1 MLRICY
7 NYTLTKTE
15 MENKMRVSDRTTNL
29 LKNYANI
36 NQSLEFRAGK
46 VLRTVSPLNTILAS
60 VEIEEDFPQTFP
72 IYELSRFLGTLDLFN
87 NPELDFTDNGV
98 SITDD
103 KHKATYRYCGSSS
116 MFQTPPEKDIT
127 FPDAEVNFELSQD
140 QFRKTINAANT
151 LGLPEVIVE
160 GNGSDIQLVVS
171 DTGNVSSDI
180 FSTKVGTTDKTF
192 RMIFKTE
199 NLNKIMEGTYNVSLS
214 SKRISHFKREGDS
227 LQYWIALEQNS
238 TYEE

>member
-1 MLRICY
+1 
-7 NYTLTKTE
+7 
-15 MENKMRVSDRTTNL
+15 MENKMKVSERTTNL

-36 NQSLEFRAGK
+36 NQSLEFREGN
-46 VLRTVSPLNTILAS
+46 VLKTVSPLNTILAS
-60 VEIEEDFPQTFP
+60 VEIEEDFPQTFS
-72 IYELSRFLGTLDLFN
+72 IYELGRFLGTLDLFN

-103 KHKATYRYCGSSS
+103 KHEATYRYCGSSS

-127 FPDAEVNFELSQD
+127 FPDAEINFELTQE

-160 GNGSDIQLVVS
+160 GNGTDIQLVVS

-180 FSTKVGTTDKTF
+180 FSTKVGATDKTF

-199 NLNKIMEGTYNVSLS
+199 NLNKIMEGTYDVSLS
-214 SKRISHFKREGDS
+214 SKRISHFTRKGDT
-227 LQYWIALEQNS
+227 LNYWIALEQNS

>member
-1 MLRICY
+1 M
-7 NYTLTKTE
+7 K
-15 MENKMRVSDRTTNL
+15 VSERTTNL

-36 NQSLEFRAGK
+36 NQSLEFREGN
-46 VLRTVSPLNTILAS
+46 VLKTVSPLNTILAS

-103 KHKATYRYCGSSS
+103 NHEATYRYCGSSS
-116 MFQTPPEKDIT
+116 MFQTPPEKNIT
-127 FPDAEVNFELSQD
+127 FPEPEVEFQLTQEL
-140 QFRKTINAANT
+140 FRKTINAANT

-160 GNGSDIQLVVS
+160 GNGTDIQLVVS

-180 FSTKVGTTDKTF
+180 FSTKVGATDKTF

>member
-1 MLRICY
+1 M
-7 NYTLTKTE
+7 K
-15 MENKMRVSDRTTNL
+15 VSERTINL

-36 NQSLEFRAGK
+36 NQSIEFREGN
-46 VLRTVSPLNTILAS
+46 VLKTVSPLNTILAS
-60 VEIEEDFPQTFP
+60 VEVEEVFSRTFP

-116 MFQTPPEKDIT
+116 MFQTPPDKDIT
-127 FPDAEVNFELSQD
+127 FPDAEINFDLSQE
-140 QFRKTINAANT
+140 QFKKTINAANT
-151 LGLPEVIVE
+151 LGLPEVVVE
-160 GNGSDIQLVVS
+160 GDGTEIRLLVS
-171 DTGNVSSDI
+171 DTGNVSSDN
-180 FSTKVGTTDKTF
+180 FSTKVGSTDKTF
-192 RMIFKTE
+192 HMIFKTE
-199 NLNKIMEGTYNVSLS
+199 NFSTIAEGAYNISLS

-238 TYEE
+238 TFEE

>member
-1 MLRICY
+1 M
-7 NYTLTKTE
+7 K
-15 MENKMRVSDRTTNL
+15 VSERTTNL

-36 NQSLEFRAGK
+36 NQSIEFREGN
-46 VLRTVSPLNTILAS
+46 VLKTVSPLNTILAS
-60 VEIEEDFPQTFP
+60 VEIEEEFPRTFP

-103 KHKATYRYCGSSS
+103 NHEATYRYCGSSS

-127 FPDAEVNFELSQD
+127 FPDAEINFELTQE

-160 GNGSDIQLVVS
+160 GNGSDIHLVVS

-180 FSTKVGTTDKTF
+180 FSTKVGATDKTF

-199 NLNKIMEGTYNVSLS
+199 NLNKIMEGTYDVSLS
-214 SKRISHFKREGDS
+214 SKRISHFTRRGDS

>member
-1 MLRICY
+1 M
-7 NYTLTKTE
+7 K
-15 MENKMRVSDRTTNL
+15 VSERTTNL

-36 NQSLEFRAGK
+36 NQSLEFREGN
-46 VLRTVSPLNTILAS
+46 VLKTVSPLNTILAS

-98 SITDD
+98 SVADD
-103 KHKATYRYCGSSS
+103 KHEATYRYCGSSS

-127 FPDAEVNFELSQD
+127 FPEPEVEFQLTQEL
-140 QFRKTINAANT
+140 FRKTINAANT

-180 FSTKVGTTDKTF
+180 FSTKVGATDKTF

-199 NLNKIMEGTYNVSLS
+199 NLNKIMEGAYNVSLS

-238 TYEE
+238 TYDEE

>member
-1 MLRICY
+1 M
-7 NYTLTKTE
+7 K
-15 MENKMRVSDRTTNL
+15 VSDRTTNL

-72 IYELSRFLGTLDLFN
+72 IYELSRFLGTLDLFKN
-87 NPELDFTDNGV
+87 TELDFTDNGV
-98 SITDD
+98 TMSDS
-103 KHKATYRYCGSSS
+103 KHEATYRYCGSSS

-171 DTGNVSSDI
+171 DTGNTSSDI
-180 FSTKVGTTDKTF
+180 FSTPVGKTDKTF

-238 TYEE
+238 TFEE

>member
-1 MLRICY
+1 
-7 NYTLTKTE
+7 
-15 MENKMRVSDRTTNL
+15 MENKMKVSERTTNL

-72 IYELSRFLGTLDLFN
+72 IYELGRFLGTLDLFN

-103 KHKATYRYCGSSS
+103 NHEATYRYCGSSS

-127 FPDAEVNFELSQD
+127 FPDAEINFELTQE

-160 GNGSDIQLVVS
+160 GNGTDIQLVVS

-180 FSTKVGTTDKTF
+180 FSTKVGITDKIF

-199 NLNKIMEGTYNVSLS
+199 NLNKIMEGTYDVKLS
-214 SKRISHFKREGDS
+214 SKRISHFKRTTDS

-238 TYEE
+238 TFEG